1 MSQKSTF
8 NGKKIMHNIWER
20 DMTVRRWAAAN
31 GFKPDTVYKL
41 LEYGT
46 GGKRSGPVNR
56 KILKRLEEQ
65 GLLSGAREESY
76 G

>member
-1 MSQKSTF
+1 
-8 NGKKIMHNIWER
+8 
-20 DMTVRRWAAAN
+20 MTVRRWAAAN